1 MLIALSP
8 GLVSLM
14 TDDIVDHQA
23 YEQLLHIGFST
34 PAFEQDESQGLS
46 YGTIISISNCSIRAM
61 THSDRSP
68 SPARSAAT
76 GATGSN
82 SDRSGSNSTLQMDRK
97 RLLMVLEQG
106 LTLMLSQ
113 AMFCLQDANLSPRD
127 KQLLRRELGAE
138 LGSVNETMRR
148 YVQRGTKSPQT
159 VLNVH
164 EGSKLAK
171 SDEQFMKFVST
182 IVQKIFK

>member
-1 MLIALSP
+1 MLFLKKCYKLTGKNIFF
-8 GLVSLM
+8 
-14 TDDIVDHQA
+14 
-23 YEQLLHIGFST
+23 LLGSST
-34 PAFEQDESQGLS
+34 GC
-46 YGTIISISNCSIRAM
+46 SNSE
-61 THSDRSP
+61 RS
-68 SPARSAAT
+68 
-76 GATGSN
+76 GGGGSN
-82 SDRSGSNSTLQMDRK
+82 STTLQMDRK

-113 AMFCLQDANLSPRD
+113 AMFCLQDSNLSPRD

-148 YVQRGTKSPQT
+148 YVQRGSKTPQT

-164 EGSKLAK
+164 DGSKLAK

>member
-1 MLIALSP
+1 MYWHYFDLTIFFDFFFK
-8 GLVSLM
+8 G
-14 TDDIVDHQA
+14 
-23 YEQLLHIGFST
+23 ST
-34 PAFEQDESQGLS
+34 GS
-46 YGTIISISNCSIRAM
+46 SI
-61 THSDRSP
+61 SDRS
-68 SPARSAAT
+68 
-76 GATGSN
+76 GG
-82 SDRSGSNSTLQMDRK
+82 GSNSTLQMDRK

-113 AMFCLQDANLSPRD
+113 AMFCLQDVNLSPRD

-148 YVQRGTKSPQT
+148 YVQRG
-159 VLNVH
+159 
-164 EGSKLAK
+164 SKLAK